1 MEELCNV
8 LTPELAYEAYSVF
21 ARYFGESFMQ
31 RSLVNLDF
39 IQQLC
44 ALYREERQLS
54 SHSKSGENLDRIL
67 RIFIHMLDLL
77 INSCVF
83 YECVDIKDGI
93 KVLEEFDGS
102 QATVSGNKI
111 HFQVGQLFCSKNDV

>member
-31 RSLVNLDF
+31 RSLINLDF

-44 ALYREERQLS
+44 ALYKEERQLS
-54 SHSKSGENLDRIL
+54 GYSKSGKFDMATSALMISNNAGISAL
-67 RIFIHMLDLL
+67 
-77 INSCVF
+77 
-83 YECVDIKDGI
+83 DIKEGI
-93 KVLEEFDGS
+93 TALEEYDGS
-102 QATVSGNKI
+102 HATVSGNKI
-111 HFQVGQLFCSKNDV
+111 HFPVTHRPYW